1 MRVGIHLSDV
11 RADLPAAT
19 QFADIRR
26 LVEAAQKAGCT
37 DFCLGQHFLYGDL
50 RWLQP
55 IPLLAR
61 LAADVEPH
69 VRLIS
74 NIVIAPLYHP
84 VLLAEEIATL
94 DVVTEGRYVFGVGL
108 GYRAEEFEAL
118 GVPYKQRAPR
128 LDEMLDLLPL
138 LWTQDEVTY
147 EGRFWQLRDVRPHL
161 RPVQTPHPPIWVGG
175 VAIAGARRAGRLGD
189 GYVTNPE
196 AEPHEI
202 RERLEAVR
210 DGFAAR
216 GRPMT
221 PQPLR
226 RNVMLGRSVED
237 AVERY
242 LAVSR
247 DRYLAYTQRGL
258 DVYGEA
264 DVDEHFT
271 DLVRRHAL
279 LGTSEQVIA
288 QVQSLARAFPIE
300 PLLLRPQWPSMS
312 ADDAIALVRDLGRE
326 VIPALRAIE
335 PRADLPDLPA
345 E

>member
-1 MRVGIHLSDV
+1 MRVGIHFSDV
-11 RADLPAAT
+11 RADIPAST
-19 QFADIRR
+19 QFADLRR
-26 LVEAAQKAGCT
+26 LVEAAQRNGFT

-55 IPLLAR
+55 VPLLAR
-61 LAADVEPH
+61 LAADVDAD

-108 GYRAEEFEAL
+108 GYRKEEFEAL
-118 GVPYKQRAPR
+118 GIPYKERAPR
-128 LDEMLDLLPL
+128 LDEMLELLPL
-138 LWTQDEVTY
+138 LWTQDEVTF

-161 RPVQTPHPPIWVGG
+161 RPVQDPHPPIWVGG

-189 GYVTNPE
+189 GYLTNPE

-202 RERLEAVR
+202 RERLQAVQ
-210 DGFAAR
+210 DGFAER
-216 GRPMT
+216 GKPMT

-226 RNVMLGRSVED
+226 RNVMLGRSVDD
-237 AVERY
+237 ATQRY

-258 DVYGEA
+258 DVYGSA
-264 DVDEHFT
+264 DVGEQFAN
-271 DLVRRHAL
+271 LVQRHAL
-279 LGTSEQVIA
+279 LGTPEQIIA
-288 QVQSLARAFPIE
+288 QVQWLARTFPIQ
-300 PLLLRPQWPSMS
+300 PLLLRPQWPSMN
-312 ADDAIALVRDLGRE
+312 ADDAIALVNDLGRE
-326 VIPALRAIE
+326 VIPALREIE
-335 PRADLPDLPA
+335 PRTSLP
-345 E
+345 EH